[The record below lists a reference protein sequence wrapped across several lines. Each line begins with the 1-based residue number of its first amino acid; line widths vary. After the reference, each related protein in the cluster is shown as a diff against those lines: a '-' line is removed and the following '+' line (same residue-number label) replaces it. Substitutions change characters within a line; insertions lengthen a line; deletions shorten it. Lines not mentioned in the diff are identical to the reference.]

1 MLARA
6 SPAIPSHAPATHR
19 PLRLAVRSIGVG
31 LKARRL
37 ERFLEGRYRLDF
49 LPPGVPV
56 GKGFDGLAGWGL
68 KGSAPGEAR
77 RLGLPYLALEDGFL
91 STAGLGGRNDP
102 ALSLT
107 ADFEGAH
114 YDASRPSQI
123 ERMIAEGAAPPEAE
137 AEEARALMALMREAN
152 LGKYNG
158 AADVDPDDPVF
169 EGGPPV
175 IVVDQIR
182 GDRSIRSGG
191 CGPGAFAAMLDA
203 AVAENPGA
211 KVIARVHPV
220 EGRRG
225 RRGHLRALAAERGL
239 PVFDKD
245 VSWMSLAKRARRV
258 YVATSLAGLEAL
270 IAGTDV
276 TCFGLPI
283 YAGWGLTDDRLAGDR
298 LTGSRRAARPSLEA
312 LIAAIYLRYTR
323 YLSPLDGEPCSGL
336 EIARLLAA
344 RRRRDRESEG
354 VTHLLGVHRWKDF
367 HVEPFV
373 KGRRSRV
380 TYTMKP
386 TTALKRQREQGGRIV
401 LWASREPKNFA
412 RRCAAQ
418 GAPLLRMEDGFLRSV
433 GLGANLEPPSSLV
446 LDSRGVYYDPSQA
459 SDLEHIFNTTEFDE
473 TLLRQAA
480 ELRRLITS
488 SRLSKYNVGAAE
500 VPIRALEAGGR
511 PRVLVPG
518 QVENDASVL
527 RGGGAVRTNL
537 QLLEAVRAARPDA
550 FIVYK
555 PHPDVEAGLRPGVIP
570 AEDLERLAD
579 QVAVNASIAHL
590 LDQVDEVHTLTSLAG
605 FEALLKGLQVYT
617 YGLPFYAGWGLTF
630 DREHCAR
637 RTRRLGLDELV
648 AGALILY
655 PRYVLRGS
663 DWPCEAADVAHFL
676 AFSLLRTDREGLL
689 RRNRFQPLLRHWI
702 GREGDSGKRRRL
714 AAAVLDDT
722 GAQAK

>member
-6 SPAIPSHAPATHR
+6 SPAIPSPAPDTDR

-49 LPPGVPV
+49 LAPGVPV
-56 GKGFDGLAGWGL
+56 GRGFDGMAGWGL
-68 KGSAPGEAR
+68 KGRPPGEAQR
-77 RLGLPYLALEDGFL
+77 RGLPYLALEDGFL

-107 ADFEGAH
+107 ADIEGAH

-123 ERMIAEGAAPPEAE
+123 ERMIAEGAALSDAE
-137 AEEARALMALMREAN
+137 ADEARALMALMREAN

-158 AADVDPDDPVF
+158 AADISPDDPVF
-169 EGGPPV
+169 ADGPPV

-182 GDRSIRSGG
+182 GDRSIKCGG
-191 CGPGAFAAMLDA
+191 CGPETFAAMLDA

-211 KVIARVHPV
+211 RVIARVHPV

-239 PVFDKD
+239 AIFDKD
-245 VSWMSLAKRARRV
+245 VSWMSLAKRAKRV

-283 YAGWGLTDDRLAGDR
+283 YAGWGLTDDRLQ
-298 LTGSRRAARPSLEA
+298 SPRRTARPSLEA

-373 KGRRSRV
+373 KGRRSRI

-386 TTALKRQREQGGRIV
+386 SVALKRQREQGGRIV
-401 LWASREPKNFA
+401 LWASREPAGFA
-412 RRCAAQ
+412 KRCTAQ
-418 GAPLLRMEDGFLRSV
+418 GAPLVRMEDGFLRSV
-433 GLGANLEPPSSLV
+433 GLGANFEPPSSLV
-446 LDSRGVYYDPSQA
+446 LDSRGVYYDPSRP
-459 SDLEHIFNTTEFDE
+459 SDLEYIFKTAVFDKD
-473 TLLRQAA
+473 LLRQAA
-480 ELRRLITS
+480 DLRRLITS

-500 VPIRALEAGGR
+500 ISIQALEAGGR
-511 PRVLVPG
+511 PRLLVPG

-555 PHPDVEAGLRPGVIP
+555 PHPDVEAGLRPGAVP

-579 QVAVNASIAHL
+579 QVAANASIAHI
-590 LDQVDEVHTLTSLAG
+590 LDQVDEVHTLTSLTG
-605 FEALLKGLQVYT
+605 FEALLKGLAVHT

-637 RTRRLGLDELV
+637 RTRRLGLDEMV

-655 PRYVLRGS
+655 PRYVFRGS

-689 RRNRFQPLLRHWI
+689 RRNRIQPLLRQWI
-702 GREGDSGKRRRL
+702 GREGDAGRGRGLVTAERKDADAR
-714 AAAVLDDT
+714 AN
-722 GAQAK
+722 

>member
-1 MLARA
+1 M
-6 SPAIPSHAPATHR
+6 
-19 PLRLAVRSIGVG
+19 RLAVRSIGVG

-49 LPPGVPV
+49 LAPGVPV
-56 GKGFDGLAGWGL
+56 GKGVDGLAGWGL

-77 RLGLPYLALEDGFL
+77 RRDLPYLALEDGFL

-107 ADFEGAH
+107 ADIEGAH

-123 ERMIAEGAAPPEAE
+123 ERMIAEGAALSEAQ

-169 EGGPPV
+169 ADGPPV

-191 CGPGAFAAMLDA
+191 CTAETFAAMLDA
-203 AVAENPGA
+203 AVAENPGVQ
-211 KVIARVHPV
+211 VIARVHPV

-239 PVFDKD
+239 PVFDED
-245 VSWMSLAKRARRV
+245 VSWMSLVKRASRV
-258 YVATSLAGLEAL
+258 YVATSSAGLEAL

-283 YAGWGLTDDRLAGDR
+283 YAGWGLTDDRLQS
-298 LTGSRRAARPSLEA
+298 SRRTARPSLEA

-380 TYTMKP
+380 TYTMKSSV
-386 TTALKRQREQGGRIV
+386 ALKRQREQGGRIV

-418 GAPLLRMEDGFLRSV
+418 DAPLVRMEDGFLRSV

-446 LDSRGVYYDPSQA
+446 LDSRGVYYDPSRP
-459 SDLEHIFNTTEFDE
+459 SDLEHIFKTTEFDE

-500 VPIRALEAGGR
+500 VPTRALEAGGR

-527 RGGGAVRTNL
+527 RGGGTIRTNL
-537 QLLEAVRAARPDA
+537 QLLETVRAARPDA
-550 FIVYK
+550 FVIYK
-555 PHPDVEAGLRPGVIP
+555 PHPDVEAGLRPGGVAP
-570 AEDLERLAD
+570 EDLERLAD
-579 QVAVNASIAHL
+579 QVAANASIAHL

-605 FEALLKGLQVYT
+605 FEALMKGLQVYT

-630 DREHCAR
+630 DRELCDR
-637 RTRRLGLDELV
+637 RNRRLGLDQMV
-648 AGALILY
+648 AGALIIY
-655 PRYVLRGS
+655 PRYVFRGS
-663 DWPCEAADVAHFL
+663 DWPCEAMDVAHFL

-689 RRNRFQPLLRHWI
+689 RRNRIQPLLRHWS

-714 AAAVLDDT
+714 AAATLNDT
-722 GAQAK
+722 GARVK